1 LRLAQSS
8 VLKCFLFTSQSHK
21 VARMN
26 KYIKTIA
33 LLLVLSS
40 AWLTG
45 CERQV
50 QVESS
55 WQENVPRDQSFTRI
69 LVVGI
74 SPDANIRCE
83 FEHFLATQL
92 RSESVVATPS
102 CSKMSINDPLTLES
116 IDKAV
121 AEEQADAVLATI
133 LVARHI
139 EAKEGGMNETRGD
152 AYYKAVGTGYSTG
165 YYGGGFGRYGVPV
178 TYVEFQ
184 TAPPITT
191 VSGEVDIATK
201 LFETSG
207 GTEVYKMITKAQDL
221 QSRDQ
226 ALAKITAPIADR
238 LRRDGLIK

>member
-1 LRLAQSS
+1 MPGLR
-8 VLKCFLFTSQSHK
+8 FLLMSCSHM
-21 VARMN
+21 VAYMN
-26 KYIKTIA
+26 IYTNTIA
-33 LLLVLSS
+33 LFLILSS
-40 AWLTG
+40 VWLAG

-50 QVESS
+50 RVESS
-55 WQENVPRDQSFTRI
+55 WQDNVPHNQSFTRI

-92 RSESVVATPS
+92 RSESVAVILS
-102 CSKMSINDPLTLES
+102 CSKMSINDPLTIES
-116 IDKAV
+116 IDKVV

-133 LVARHI
+133 LVASHI
-139 EAKEGGMNETRGD
+139 EAKEGGTNETRGD
-152 AYYKAVGTGYSTG
+152 AYYKATGTGYATGYYGG

-191 VSGEVDIATK
+191 INGAVDITTK

-207 GTEVYKMITKAQDL
+207 GTQVYELITTAHDL
-221 QSRDQ
+221 HSRDQ
-226 ALAKITAPIADR
+226 ALAMVTAPIAER
-238 LRRDGLIK
+238 MRSDGLIK

>member
-1 LRLAQSS
+1 M
-8 VLKCFLFTSQSHK
+8 

-26 KYIKTIA
+26 KYTNTIA
-33 LLLVLSS
+33 LCLVLNA
-40 AWLTG
+40 AWLAG
-45 CERQV
+45 CARQV

-55 WQENVPRDQSFTRI
+55 WQDNVPHDQSFTRI

-92 RSESVVATPS
+92 RSESVAVILS
-102 CSKMSINDPLTLES
+102 CSKMSIKDPLTLES

-121 AEEQADAVLATI
+121 EEEQADAVLATI
-133 LVARHI
+133 LVASHV
-139 EAKEGGMNETRGD
+139 EAKEGGTNETRGD
-152 AYYKAVGTGYSTG
+152 AYYKAVGTGYG
-165 YYGGGFGRYGVPV
+165 YGSWYGGGYGRYGVPV

-191 VSGEVDIATK
+191 VNGTVDITTK

-207 GTEVYKMITKAQDL
+207 GTLVYELVTKAHDL

-226 ALAKITAPIADR
+226 ALATVTAPIAER
-238 LRRDGLIK
+238 MRHDGLIK